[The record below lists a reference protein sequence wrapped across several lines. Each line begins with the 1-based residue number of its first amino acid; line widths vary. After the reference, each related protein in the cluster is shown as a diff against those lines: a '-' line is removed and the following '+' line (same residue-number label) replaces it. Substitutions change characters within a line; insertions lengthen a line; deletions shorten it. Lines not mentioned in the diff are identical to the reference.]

1 MASSVISSSSSS
13 CKQIPFLIERKPLML
28 KDYLLDDLSSCSSNG
43 FKSFPRIHRC
53 TTVRFLLEIDLKTKQ
68 QRHQKQ
74 LYKRSKSSKAAS
86 TTISALQKASAA
98 VIKAVKLLPFPSAP
112 TVKSPSPSRT
122 RKGLVPRSLSRKL
135 FTKSF
140 WRKTPD
146 HSGHR
151 ISTSSRTSSNSNV
164 WTPESEFSAG
174 SGNSPTFES
183 CSSGVNDAVCI
194 HDDLVKEVSDR
205 VGVSVGQD
213 PITNRKEWPDDKEK
227 EQFSPVSILDC
238 PFQDDEEEI
247 SSPFHRSPVRME
259 GSKQKLVQK
268 IKRFESLA
276 QLDPVDLEKRIAT
289 AELEDESVESPMQ
302 HCSMSIYSDK
312 NDIFSET
319 REENGTEKDAQQLLD
334 HVKST
339 IASPGL
345 SPKLDSLL
353 LCFFEEK
360 IVENNA
366 SGSLIGLYK
375 EFEQELE
382 VAQDWINGRPKE
394 MFLGWEVVESRHVYL
409 QDMEKN
415 GRWENV
421 DQEKEEVA
429 LKLEVEVFNSLIEE
443 ALVDYILVN

>member
-1 MASSVISSSSSS
+1 M
-13 CKQIPFLIERKPLML
+13 
-28 KDYLLDDLSSCSSNG
+28 
-43 FKSFPRIHRC
+43 
-53 TTVRFLLEIDLKTKQ
+53 
-68 QRHQKQ
+68 
-74 LYKRSKSSKAAS
+74 
-86 TTISALQKASAA
+86 
-98 VIKAVKLLPFPSAP
+98 
-112 TVKSPSPSRT
+112 
-122 RKGLVPRSLSRKL
+122 
-135 FTKSF
+135 
-140 WRKTPD
+140 
-146 HSGHR
+146 
-151 ISTSSRTSSNSNV
+151 
-164 WTPESEFSAG
+164 
-174 SGNSPTFES
+174 
-183 CSSGVNDAVCI
+183 
-194 HDDLVKEVSDR
+194 
-205 VGVSVGQD
+205 
-213 PITNRKEWPDDKEK
+213 
-227 EQFSPVSILDC
+227 
-238 PFQDDEEEI
+238 
-247 SSPFHRSPVRME
+247 
-259 GSKQKLVQK
+259 QK

-302 HCSMSIYSDK
+302 HCSMSINSDK

-319 REENGTEKDAQQLLD
+319 REENGTEKDAQHLVD